1 MTAFSLLTR
10 TDRDAASMRRGGID
24 LTIEDIGARAASFPA
39 FDGHELVLHARA
51 PSVGFDA
58 IVAIHDTTLGTP
70 LGGTRMRP
78 YRSPDEAITD
88 ALRLS
93 RAMTMKSAMAGLD
106 LGGGKAALIGDPAT
120 DKSAALMH
128 AYGDFLNRIDGR
140 FSAGQDAGLSV
151 ADLDRIAE
159 VTPHVFGSSL
169 RGGGDPSP
177 DTAIGVALGIGAS
190 VRHRMG
196 AESLSGVAVAVQGLG
211 HVGAALCD
219 ILAEQG
225 ARLFVADVDSARIAA
240 TVARTGA
247 TAVAPSDI
255 HRAAADVFAPC
266 ALGGVLD
273 DATIGEL
280 RCAIVAGAAN
290 NPLGAEI
297 HGEALRR
304 RGILYAPDY
313 VINAGGLIHVASEL
327 HGWGREDTLARI
339 RRIAATLAEIF
350 ARADA
355 EGVATNAVAERMAR
369 ERIAREKGRG
379 KR

>member
-10 TDRDAASMRRGGID
+10 NDRDAAFTRRGGPAM
-24 LTIEDIGARAASFPA
+24 TIEDIGAHAALFSA
-39 FDGHELVLHARA
+39 FDGHELVLQARA
-51 PSVGFDA
+51 PSVGLDA
-58 IVAIHDTTLGTP
+58 IIAIHDTTLGTP

-78 YRSPDEAITD
+78 YRSRDEAITD

-93 RAMTMKSAMAGLD
+93 RAMTMKSVMSGLN
-106 LGGGKAALIGDPAT
+106 LGGGKAVLIGDPAT

-128 AYGDFLNRIDGR
+128 AYGDFLNLIDGR

-151 ADLDRIAE
+151 ADLDRVAE

-177 DTAIGVALGIGAS
+177 DTAIGVAIGIGAA
-190 VRHRMG
+190 VRYRIG
-196 AESLSGVAVAVQGLG
+196 AVSLSGISIAVQGLG

-225 ARLFVADVDSARIAA
+225 ARLFVADIDPSRLAA
-240 TVARTGA
+240 VIERTGA
-247 TAVAPSDI
+247 TAVAPTDI
-255 HRAAADVFAPC
+255 HRAEADVFSPC

-273 DATIGEL
+273 DAAIGEL

-327 HGWGREDTLARI
+327 HGWGREETLARI
-339 RRIAATLAEIF
+339 RRIAGTLAEIF

-355 EGVATNAVAERMAR
+355 ERAATNAVAERMAR